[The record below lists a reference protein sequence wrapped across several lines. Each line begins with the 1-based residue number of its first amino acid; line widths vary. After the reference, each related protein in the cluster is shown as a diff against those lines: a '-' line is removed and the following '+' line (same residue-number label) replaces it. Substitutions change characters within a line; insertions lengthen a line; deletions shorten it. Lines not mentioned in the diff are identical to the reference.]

1 MSKSEGYQIID
12 NLFDE
17 FNQALDLNDYEK
29 IRNILK
35 LIQSAEVHFLNTYH
49 RRKKE
54 GVYYTDSE
62 ISKFMFYEI
71 LFLLLNKH
79 LKNSFL
85 ENIES
90 IFSLDSSNKKD
101 LSNILFNLKIC
112 DPACGSG
119 VFLLNA
125 AQIIYDLILK
135 LNPKLEENIIK
146 TQILKNLHGFDINNS
161 AIKLCYLKLFNWFYN
176 EENSDNHQVIA
187 YLHNNL
193 TVENRIIS
201 KSNNKYDIILGNPP
215 YGNILNENEK
225 EILKQEET
233 FYNDIYCTFL
243 SKAIDW
249 SEGIVGFL
257 VPKSFL
263 LRQGYVKFRNKFLS
277 RVNVRKIFDIGPN
290 LFKLATNEV
299 QIILYEKKE
308 KNNEVLHIYDFP
320 NNEII
325 KYNNQKVDSLRICFN
340 SKCSMNEKSKKIYV
354 YTYENVCPYCG
365 SKTFELNRIRIK
377 TTPELYKL
385 IEKIELKGDLN
396 YLNINDFPKMIRGEE
411 DRGLREVKKIVKKDA
426 NGKCMFVNAK
436 DDFTY
441 YYIRKNK
448 SFNIEEINPNVLKG
462 KNYEYYTSPKLLIKH
477 NSIIP
482 QTCYSESPICFTS
495 SIYSL
500 LHKDLGELKYIN
512 ALLNSVLI
520 QFYCIYGINN
530 QKDTTINLN
539 QYMIRHIPI
548 IRPNSQ
554 IKTEIIKK
562 TENVINLFET
572 RNGKLDKDIIK
583 ILQEIDD
590 FIFNLYSITD
600 KEKKIII
607 SNVKN
612 KLDYFNVIYST

>member
-1 MSKSEGYQIID
+1 MSKLEEYQIID
-12 NLFDE
+12 NLFNE
-17 FNQALDLNDYEK
+17 FNQAIDLNDYGQ

-71 LFLLLNKH
+71 LLLLLNKH
-79 LKNSFL
+79 LKFSSLN
-85 ENIES
+85 NNQS
-90 IFSLDSSNKKD
+90 IFSLDLSNKKNI
-101 LSNILFNLKIC
+101 SNILLNFKIC
-112 DPACGSG
+112 DPACGAG

-125 AQIIYDLILK
+125 AHILYDLILK
-135 LNPKLEENIIK
+135 LNPDLEEKIIK

-161 AIKLCYLKLFNWFYN
+161 AIKLCFLKLFNWFYN
-176 EENSDNHQVIA
+176 EENPNTHQIITN
-187 YLHNNL
+187 LHKNL

-201 KSNNKYDIILGNPP
+201 KSKIKYDIILGNPP

-225 EILKQEET
+225 EILKQEGT
-233 FYNDIYCTFL
+233 FYKDIYCTFL

-263 LRQGYVKFRNKFLS
+263 LRQGYIKFRNKFLS
-277 RVNVRKIFDIGPN
+277 RVNIRKIFDIGPN

-299 QIILYEKKE
+299 LIILYEKKE
-308 KNNEVLHIYDFP
+308 ENNEVLQIYDFP

-340 SKCSMNEKSKKIYV
+340 SKCSFNEKSKKIYV
-354 YTYENVCPYCG
+354 YTFEKICPYCG
-365 SKTFELNRIRIK
+365 SKTIELNRIRIK
-377 TTPELYKL
+377 TTAELYQL
-385 IEKIELKGDLN
+385 IEKIESIGDLN
-396 YLNINDFPKMIRGEE
+396 YLNIKEFPKMIRGEE
-411 DRGLREVKKIVKKDA
+411 DRGLRAVKKIVKKDTKE
-426 NGKCMFVNAK
+426 KCIFVNAK

-448 SFNIEEINPNVLKG
+448 SFNIEEVNPNILKG
-462 KNYEYYTSPKLLIKH
+462 NNYEYYTSPKLLIKH
-477 NSIIP
+477 NNIIP

-500 LHKDLGELKYIN
+500 LHKDIGELKYLN
-512 ALLNSVLI
+512 ALLNSILI

-548 IRPNSQ
+548 VKPNSQ
-554 IKTEIIKK
+554 IKSKIVKITD
-562 TENVINLFET
+562 NVINLFEGK
-572 RNGKLDKDIIK
+572 NGKLDDEISDF
-583 ILQEIDD
+583 LQEIDD
-590 FIFNLYSITD
+590 LIFNLYSITD
-600 KEKKIII
+600 KERKSIIY
-607 SNVKN
+607 NVKN
-612 KLDYFNVIYST
+612 KIDYFNIIYK

>member
-1 MSKSEGYQIID
+1 MSKLEEYQIID
-12 NLFDE
+12 NLFNE
-17 FNQALDLNDYEK
+17 FNQAIDLNDYGQ

-71 LFLLLNKH
+71 LLLFLNKH
-79 LKNSFL
+79 LKSSYLNT
-85 ENIES
+85 IQS
-90 IFSLDSSNKKD
+90 IFSLDSSNKKYITN
-101 LSNILFNLKIC
+101 LLLNLKIC
-112 DPACGSG
+112 DPACGAG

-125 AQIIYDLILK
+125 AHILYDFILK
-135 LNPKLEENIIK
+135 LNPDLEEKIIK
-146 TQILKNLHGFDINNS
+146 TQILKNLYGFDINNS
-161 AIKLCYLKLFNWFYN
+161 AIKLCFLKLFNWFYN
-176 EENSDNHQVIA
+176 EEYSNIHQIIT
-187 YLHNNL
+187 YLHKNL

-201 KSNNKYDIILGNPP
+201 KSKTKYDIILGNPP

-225 EILKQEET
+225 DVLKQEGT
-233 FYNDIYCTFL
+233 FYKDIYCTFL

-249 SEGIVGFL
+249 SEGIIGFL

-263 LRQGYVKFRNKFLS
+263 LRQGYIKFRNNFLS
-277 RVNVRKIFDIGPN
+277 KVNIRKIFDIGPN

-299 QIILYEKKE
+299 QIILYEKKRR
-308 KNNEVLHIYDFP
+308 NNEVLQIYDFP

-325 KYNNQKVDSLRICFN
+325 KYNNQKVDSLRICL
-340 SKCSMNEKSKKIYV
+340 SPKCSMNEKSKKIYV
-354 YTYENVCPYCG
+354 YTFEKICPYCG
-365 SKTFELNRIRIK
+365 SNTVELNRIRIK

-385 IEKIELKGDLN
+385 IEKIESIGDLN

-411 DRGLREVKKIVKKDA
+411 DKGLREVRKIIKKDIK
-426 NGKCMFVNAK
+426 GKCIFANAK

-448 SFNIEEINPNVLKG
+448 SFNIEEVNPGVLKG
-462 KNYEYYTSPKLLIKH
+462 NNYEYYTSPKLLIKH
-477 NSIIP
+477 NNIIP

-500 LHKDLGELKYIN
+500 LHKDLAELKYLN

-548 IRPNSQ
+548 LKPNRQ
-554 IKTEIIKK
+554 VKTEIVKK
-562 TENVINLFET
+562 TENVIDSFEA
-572 RNGKLDKDIIK
+572 RNGKIDQNIIK
-583 ILQEIDD
+583 LLQEIDNL
-590 FIFNLYSITD
+590 IFDLYNITD

-612 KLDYFNVIYST
+612 NVEYFNVIYST